1 MIPFKWVFRVKK
13 SPTGFGEKI
22 KSRITAKG
30 FDQVLRF
37 DFQEIL
43 NPIVKPI
50 TIRIIITI
58 TLLRSGSCINWIL
71 IMFFK
76 MEVFKKFIWLNNLL
90 DLKILHI
97 LIRCVNLIEISM
109 ILNKHILIRCVLWD
123 LLDPRLIFLFLYFQ
137 FATCIYLLVYAYDII
152 IGGDEIVISFL
163 TMHFNVMFS
172 LKYLGFNYSLIW
184 KWLLLLM
191 VNCCCFILNI
201 LNSFYITFIRNC
213 LSLLG
218 LLWWLFLL
226 STYDSQPLSDPHL

>member
-1 MIPFKWVFRVKK
+1 MSRSHLLVLGRRLNQGLRPKVL
-13 SPTGFGEKI
+13 I
-22 KSRITAKG
+22 KSLDLIFR
-30 FDQVLRF
+30 RYW
-37 DFQEIL
+37 
-43 NPIVKPI
+43 
-50 TIRIIITI
+50 
-58 TLLRSGSCINWIL
+58 TLLWNQLLFELSLLLLFLRSGSCINWIL

-76 MEVFKKFIWLNNLL
+76 MEVFKKFTWLNNLL

-163 TMHFNVMFS
+163 IMHFNVMFS
-172 LKYLGFNYSLIW
+172 LKYLGFNYSLVW

-191 VNCCCFILNI
+191 VNCCFILNI
-201 LNSFYITFIRNC
+201 LNSFYIKFIRNC